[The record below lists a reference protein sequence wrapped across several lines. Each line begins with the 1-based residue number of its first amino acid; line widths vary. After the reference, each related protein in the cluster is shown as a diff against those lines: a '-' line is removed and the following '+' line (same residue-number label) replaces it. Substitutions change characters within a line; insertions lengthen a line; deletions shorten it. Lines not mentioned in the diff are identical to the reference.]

1 MKSRWIAWSLMTA
14 TFLLLLEQGRLELV
28 AVSAPL
34 ALAASYLVARWSR
47 SGAA

>member
-1 MKSRWIAWSLMTA
+1 MKSQWTAWSLMAA

-34 ALAASYLVARWSR
+34 ALAASYFVARRSG